1 MRPRRLWVLRL
12 ATAAV
17 PFVLLAIA
25 EGGLRLAGF
34 GQGLEPLFIP
44 SPDQPAFK
52 LANPRVALRFFADP
66 AAAPSVAIET
76 GYFRASRPPHALR
89 LIVQGESSAAGF
101 PYGLGASLAGMLDAR
116 LERAYPEREVEVIS
130 TAMAAV
136 NSYAL
141 LDFAPEIVGE
151 RPDAVLI
158 YVGHNEFLGIL
169 GVGSTLRVAGSS
181 LLTRAFLATREL
193 RSRQLLERALP
204 STPPTGAS
212 QAPGTL
218 MERVAGERSIPLDS
232 ALYRRGVAQF
242 EHNLAALLAT
252 YERARIPVFIGTLA
266 SNERDQ
272 PPFAGAAA
280 REAYARARDLDSRGA
295 AQAARAAY
303 REAKDLDELRF
314 RAPEIF
320 NDIIRRIATRHGGT
334 VVDVQARL
342 AAASP
347 IGVVGETLMLEH
359 VHPNLEG
366 YFLLVD
372 EFLKALLASGVT
384 GAAGIALSDEE
395 SRRAIPLTDVDRRL
409 AEYKLLR
416 IRSAWP
422 FRAVSVEP
430 KLPPPVS
437 EAEHLAQALYRGE
450 LDWLNAQHLLRQ
462 HARKAGDEAQ
472 HAHISW
478 ILADAFP
485 FLGDLQFEAGAALI
499 ASGRPR
505 EARRYTARAVELAPD
520 TVNFLLADAHALALT
535 GEPAE
540 ARARLERVLEL
551 EPHNATARGVL
562 AQLSAP
568 GNR

>member
-1 MRPRRLWVLRL
+1 L
-12 ATAAV
+12 A
-17 PFVLLAIA
+17 LLAIA
-25 EGGLRLAGF
+25 EGGLRFAGF

-52 LANPRVALRFFADP
+52 LANPRAVLRFFADP
-66 AAAPSVAIET
+66 TAAPGVSIET
-76 GYFRASRPPHALR
+76 SYFRASKSPHTLR
-89 LIVQGESSAAGF
+89 LVVQGESAAAGF
-101 PYGLGASLAGMLDAR
+101 PYGFGASLAGTLDAR
-116 LERAYPEREVEVIS
+116 LERAYPERQVEVIS

-141 LDFAPEIVGE
+141 LDFAPEIIAE
-151 RPDAVLI
+151 RPDAVLV

-181 LLTRAFLATREL
+181 LLTRAFLALREL
-193 RSRQLLERALP
+193 RLLQLLQRALP
-204 STPPTGAS
+204 TTAPAGGT

-232 ALYRRGVAQF
+232 ALFRRGVAQF

-252 YERARIPVFIGTLA
+252 YERAGVPVFIGTLA

-295 AQAARAAY
+295 AQQALAAY

-320 NDIIRRIATRHGGT
+320 NEIIRRNAARHGAT
-334 VVDVQARL
+334 LVDVQARL

-347 IGVVGETLMLEH
+347 IGVVGEAVMLEH
-359 VHPNLEG
+359 VHPNLDG
-366 YFLLVD
+366 YFLLAD
-372 EFLKALLASGVT
+372 AFLDALLASGLT
-384 GAAGIALSDEE
+384 GAPAIVVGDEE
-395 SRRAIPLTDVDRRL
+395 ARSEIPVTEIDRHL
-409 AEYKLLR
+409 GEYKLLR

-430 KLPPPVS
+430 ELPPAAT
-437 EAEHLAQALYRGE
+437 EGERLAQALYRGE

-472 HAHISW
+472 YAHVSW

-485 FLGDLQFEAGAALI
+485 FLENLQFEAGAALI
-499 ASGRPR
+499 AAGRPR

-520 TVNFLLADAHALALT
+520 SVNFLLADAHALALT
-535 GEPAE
+535 GRPAE
-540 ARARLERVLEL
+540 ARARLERVLVL
-551 EPHNATARGVL
+551 EPQNGTARNVL
-562 AQLSAP
+562 SQLSS
-568 GNR
+568 GRN